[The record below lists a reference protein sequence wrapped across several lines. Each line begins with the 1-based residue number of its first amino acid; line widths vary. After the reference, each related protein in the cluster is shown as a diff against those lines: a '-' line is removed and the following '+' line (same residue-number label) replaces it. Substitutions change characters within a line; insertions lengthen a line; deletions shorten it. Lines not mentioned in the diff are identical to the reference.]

1 MKRRHKVKITV
12 IKCAWH
18 QDLVDKYANPGL
30 EPCTYNK
37 EGMTFISNGWQK
49 PAGLCDN
56 AWKSMME
63 YVFALSHGGENFYD
77 GELKNKKAFIA
88 SCNDGFRPVSYLIEA
103 LDEDVDEMFED

>member
-1 MKRRHKVKITV
+1 M
-12 IKCAWH
+12 H

-30 EPCTYNK
+30 EPCTYNS

-63 YVFALSHGGENFYD
+63 YVL
-77 GELKNKKAFIA
+77 
-88 SCNDGFRPVSYLIEA
+88 PYLWRRK
-103 LDEDVDEMFED
+103 LL

>member
-1 MKRRHKVKITV
+1 
-12 IKCAWH
+12 
-18 QDLVDKYANPGL
+18 
-30 EPCTYNK
+30 
-37 EGMTFISNGWQK
+37 
-49 PAGLCDN
+49 
-56 AWKSMME
+56 MME